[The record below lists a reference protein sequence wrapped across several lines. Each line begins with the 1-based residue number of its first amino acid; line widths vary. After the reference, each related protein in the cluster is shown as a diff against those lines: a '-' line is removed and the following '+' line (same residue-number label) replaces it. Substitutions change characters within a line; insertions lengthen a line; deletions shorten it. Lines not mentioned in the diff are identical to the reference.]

1 MAILEVFCLYFLF
14 KKFEH
19 LKRLNIYMYAINTS
33 FSICPF
39 NVENL

>member
-1 MAILEVFCLYFLF
+1 MVFYT
-14 KKFEH
+14 FEH

-39 NVENL
+39 KVENL